1 MTIMSG
7 SNLSPSGGP
16 AAGRSRGTMIAL
28 VALMAVVL
36 FAAGVGLS
44 WLLRG
49 GNDSGAAPGAGA
61 SPTCVTTTTVPGVGL
76 PKPATVSVNVYNAT
90 DQSGLAARTGITLK
104 GRGFT
109 VGTIANDPLGKTV
122 NASAEIR
129 YGPKGAKNAEMV
141 QFYVAGSKLVLDQRT
156 DASVD
161 VVLGEKFKSVRT
173 ADAVQSAMNKP
184 VVTSTG
190 PGCAKPPAAP
200 AASPTA

>member
-1 MTIMSG
+1 MTMMSG
-7 SNLSPSGGP
+7 SNLNPSGGP
-16 AAGRSRGTMIAL
+16 APARSRGLTVAL

-49 GNDSGAAPGAGA
+49 GNDSGAAAPDA

-90 DQSGLAARTGITLK
+90 DTSGLAARTGITMK

-122 NASAEIR
+122 NVSAEIR
-129 YGPKGAKNAEMV
+129 YGPKGAKNAELV
-141 QFYVAGSKLVLDQRT
+141 QFYVAGSKLVLDERT

-161 VVLGEKFKSVRT
+161 LVLGEKFKSVRS
-173 ADAVQSAMNKP
+173 ADAVQAALTKP

-190 PGCAKPPAAP
+190 PGCAKTPKAPPASP
-200 AASPTA
+200 AA